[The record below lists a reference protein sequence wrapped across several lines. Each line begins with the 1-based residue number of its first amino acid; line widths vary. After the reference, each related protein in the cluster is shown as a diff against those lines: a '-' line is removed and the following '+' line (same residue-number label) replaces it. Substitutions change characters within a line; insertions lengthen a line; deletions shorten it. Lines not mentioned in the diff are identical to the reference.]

1 MSDTR
6 SALRQQL
13 LSARQTWSATPA
25 AAQAQADLHAQV
37 LRVLTE
43 LEPQCL
49 GLYWPIRGEFNPR
62 DVALTFQASLGG
74 PSALSLALPWAT
86 KARDG
91 QAASM
96 GYRVWDGSEPTTRD
110 ECGIPCPEG
119 PPADPDVVLVPCVG
133 FTPEGYRLGY
143 GAGYFDRYMAAHPHT
158 TAVGLAWAEAQLP
171 PGSFSPAPHDQ
182 ALMLIVTPAGVMG

>member
-13 LSARQTWSATPA
+13 LSARQTWAATPA
-25 AAQAQADLHAQV
+25 AAQAQADLHAHL

-62 DVALTFQASLGG
+62 DVALAFQASLGG
-74 PSALSLALPWAT
+74 PAALPLALPWAT
-86 KARDG
+86 KAGEGQAPGMRYRLWDG
-91 QAASM
+91 Q
-96 GYRVWDGSEPTTRD
+96 EPSTRD

-119 PPADPDVVLVPCVG
+119 APADPDVVLVPCVG

-182 ALMLIVTPAGVMG
+182 PLMLIVTPSGVVG